1 MDTIT
6 AMVLEQFGQPLVR
19 REFPVPVLQPG
30 EVLLRLRASGVCGSD
45 LDIVHGKD
53 PRAVLPLIPGHEGIG
68 EIVAL
73 GGEKE
78 DIGGETL
85 QVGDL
90 VAFNRGLTCG
100 QCVYC
105 TVRRQP
111 ELCAERE
118 TYGIS
123 MGGGNGVLTPTPLPR
138 SAALRSG
145 EGNGN
150 GVPLSGCYAEM
161 IVLRA
166 GTEIIRLPAGA
177 DPVALVA
184 ATCSGAT
191 AAHAVELSGIEPG
204 DTVVVIGPGPLGLY
218 AAALALSQG
227 AGTVVMIGRRRD
239 RRLELAEAMGCT
251 AVSTAGTALCGR
263 VGLIADLTCDRG
275 AGAVVDCAGTAE
287 SIPESLELVAAG
299 RTVTLPGL
307 AAPLPGLC
315 LDLYILARKQ
325 VRLQGVWT
333 SSARHLGQAL
343 AVAQSPRYHL
353 SDMVSHVLPLAQA
366 NGGLRLLREK
376 QAVKVVLI

>member
-19 REFPVPVLQPG
+19 REIAVPALQAG

-45 LDIVHGKD
+45 LDIVEGMD

-73 GGEKE
+73 GGGQE
-78 DIGGETL
+78 DIGGEGL
-85 QVGDL
+85 RAGDL

-100 QCVYC
+100 QCSYC

-123 MGGGNGVLTPTPLPR
+123 TGGD
-138 SAALRSG
+138 AWRSG
-145 EGNGN
+145 TDR
-150 GVPLSGCYAEM
+150 PTRLSGCYAEM

-166 GTEIIRLPAGA
+166 GTEIIKLPAGA
-177 DPVALVA
+177 DPVGLVA

-191 AAHAVELSGIEPG
+191 AAHAIELSDLAPG
-204 DTVVVIGPGPLGLY
+204 DTVVIIGPGPLGLY
-218 AAALALSQG
+218 AAALAFDHG
-227 AGTVVMIGRRRD
+227 AAEVVMIGRRRD
-239 RRLELAEAMGCT
+239 RRLELAEAMGCV
-251 AVSTAGTALCGR
+251 AVSTAETALAER
-263 VGLIADLTCDRG
+263 QALIADLTCGRG

-287 SIPESLELVAAG
+287 SIPEALDLVAPG

-307 AAPLPGLC
+307 AAPLPDFR
-315 LDLYILARKQ
+315 LDPYLLARKQ

-333 SSARHLGQAL
+333 SNARHLAQAL
-343 AVAQSPRYHL
+343 AVAQSRRYHL
-353 SDMVSHVLPLAQA
+353 ADIVSHVLPLAEA
-366 NGGLRLLREK
+366 NEGLRLLREK
-376 QAVKVVLI
+376 LAVKVVLS